1 MFEPGQRRLFHD
13 TLRPPEGYRFD
24 CAVGTTFTLDLQ
36 ALLSV
41 HLSFTFR
48 DPEDGEGQL
57 ASDPLALLESAR
69 RHASRIVIFCHGGQ
83 TSVPRPGQQALAFLE
98 QSVVTALPPSRNGAQ
113 GVFHPKIWALRY
125 QAEGMP
131 TRYRLVCQSR
141 NLTFDR
147 SWDASLAL
155 DGELAERQR
164 GFSLNGPLA
173 EFVEAL
179 PGLACHP
186 TSNDQQAIVDRV
198 ADELRRVNWTP
209 PDGLELNRFL
219 PFGVRRRN
227 PAFPDLEHRPI
238 LMISPFLGDDLL
250 ESVADPRPNAVLVS
264 RREELLKTSADVIG
278 KFDKVY
284 AFREGLDLEP
294 EDADTDLA
302 PLAGLHAKVYVIDD
316 GRRDARVIVGSA
328 NATKAALGNPPTNV
342 EFMVELVGRKSDFG
356 IEKLLDPDGDGDG
369 GTFSSLIEPFDK
381 SQTGTVKE
389 DGADRE
395 LQSILEAAAAVLVKA
410 NLMGSVE
417 LSEGGQYTLKLE
429 LAEALDHPDGVG
441 NVSCW
446 PATLS
451 AERKLP
457 LTEQVVFER
466 LSLAQLS
473 GFLAIEVEASIH
485 GTSDIK
491 RFVRPIELKGLP
503 DDRLQRLLASVLRDH
518 SRLVQLLWLLLSPD
532 DELTFAEFG
541 QLLGDHETGSSS
553 PLALQGLLERMLTT
567 LSSDPSQLDAVD
579 TLISELR
586 KTEDGKKLL
595 GSDFDA
601 VWEPL
606 WQAREK
612 MR

>member
-13 TLRPPEGYRFD
+13 ALRAPEGYRFD
-24 CAVGTTFTLDLQ
+24 CAVGTTFTLDLL

-41 HLSFTFR
+41 SLAFTFR

-69 RHASRIVIFCHGGQ
+69 RHSPQIVLFCHGGQ
-83 TSVPRPGQQALAFLE
+83 TSVPVPGQPALAFLE

-125 QAEGMP
+125 RAEGILP
-131 TRYRLVCQSR
+131 RYRLVCQSR

-147 SWDASLAL
+147 SWDASLVL
-155 DGELAERQR
+155 EGELAERQR

-173 EFVEAL
+173 EFVGAL
-179 PGLACHP
+179 PGLACQP
-186 TSNDQQAIVDRV
+186 ISNDQQAIVDQV
-198 ADELRRVNWTP
+198 ADELRRVNWSSP
-209 PDGLELNRFL
+209 EGLELNRFL

-250 ESVADPRPNAVLVS
+250 QSIAEPRPNAVLVS

-278 KFDKVY
+278 KFGKVY
-284 AFREGLDLEP
+284 AFRDGLDLEP

-302 PLAGLHAKVYVIDD
+302 PLSGLHAKVYVIDD

-328 NATKAALGNPPTNV
+328 NATRAALGNPPMNV
-342 EFMVELVGRKSDFG
+342 EFMVELVGRKRDFG

-369 GTFSSLIEPFDK
+369 GTFSSLIEPFDT
-381 SQTGTVKE
+381 SLSGTVEE
-389 DGADRE
+389 DGEDRE
-395 LQSILEAAAAVLVKA
+395 LESILEATAAALVKA
-410 NLMGSVE
+410 SLMGSVE
-417 LSEGGQYTLKLE
+417 PVEGDHYTLKLE
-429 LAEALDHPDGVG
+429 LTDSLDRLDGVD
-441 NVSCW
+441 NVWCW
-446 PATLS
+446 PATLA

-473 GFLAIEVEASIH
+473 GFLAIEVAASIH
-485 GTSDIK
+485 GKSGIK
-491 RFVRPIELKGLP
+491 RFVRPIELSGLP
-503 DDRLQRLLASVLRDH
+503 EDRLQRLLTSVLGDH

-532 DELTFAEFG
+532 GDLTFAEFG
-541 QLLGDHETGSSS
+541 QLLGNSEAESSS
-553 PLALQGLLERMLTT
+553 PVALPGLLERMLTT
-567 LSSDPSQLDAVD
+567 LGRDPSQLDAVN
-579 TLISELR
+579 TLINELR
-586 KTEDGKKLL
+586 KTKDGQKLMGTDL
-595 GSDFDA
+595 DA

-606 WQAREK
+606 WRARGK